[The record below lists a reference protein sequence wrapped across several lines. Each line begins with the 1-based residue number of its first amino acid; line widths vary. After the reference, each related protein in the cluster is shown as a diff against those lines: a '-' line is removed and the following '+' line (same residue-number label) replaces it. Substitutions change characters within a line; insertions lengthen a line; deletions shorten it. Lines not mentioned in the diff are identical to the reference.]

1 MDNKIALI
9 AGDGNLPVVI
19 ASRLTDMGTPP
30 VVYSV
35 REKVGEISKY
45 ALEVVN
51 IVKPDLGSTIKD
63 MNDRGVKR
71 IIMAGLIS
79 KTLAFKPLLFDL
91 TTQRFLASLVFRDD
105 HSLLGALVDFLE
117 KSGFEVMSYREIIPD
132 LLAISGHI
140 AGRKPTSEEMA
151 DVEYGFSICKA
162 LVPLSFG
169 QTVVVNKRSVVAV
182 EAMEGTD
189 ATLLR
194 AGSLC
199 SGGTVV
205 KMMRLDQ
212 DQRYDI
218 PTVGPNT
225 LRNMAQAKLTCL
237 AIHAGWTLVMEP
249 EEFRSVAEKEKITV
263 IGIEQC
269 RSS

>member
-1 MDNKIALI
+1 MKNKIALV
-9 AGDGNLPVVI
+9 AGEGNLPVVI

-35 REKVGEISKY
+35 RERIGDISKY
-45 ALEVVN
+45 SLEIVDL
-51 IVKPDLGSTIKD
+51 VKPDLGFIMKD
-63 MNDRGVKR
+63 MKNRGVKK

-79 KTLAFKPLLFDL
+79 KTLAFKPNLFDF
-91 TTQRFLASLVFRDD
+91 TTQKFLAGLILRDD
-105 HSLLGALVDFLE
+105 HSLLGAIVDFLE
-117 KSGFEVMSYREIIPD
+117 KSGFEVMSYKDIIPD
-132 LLAISGHI
+132 LLARSGHI
-140 AGRKPTSEEMA
+140 AGRKPTSEELT
-151 DVEYGFSICKA
+151 DTKYGFSICRT

-169 QTVVVNKRSVVAV
+169 QTVVVNKCSVVAV

-199 SGGTVV
+199 TGGTVV

-212 DQRYDI
+212 DERYDI
-218 PTVGPNT
+218 PTVGPDT
-225 LRNMAQAKLTCL
+225 LKNMAQAKLRCL
-237 AIHAGWTLVMEP
+237 ALHAGWTLIMEP
-249 EEFRSVAEKEKITV
+249 EEFNAVAEKEKIAV
-263 IGIEQC
+263 IGVEQC